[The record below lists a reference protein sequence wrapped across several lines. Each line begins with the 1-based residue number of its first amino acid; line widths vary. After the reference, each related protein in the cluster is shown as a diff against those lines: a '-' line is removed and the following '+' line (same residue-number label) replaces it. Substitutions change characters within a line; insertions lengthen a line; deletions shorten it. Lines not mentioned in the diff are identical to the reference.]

1 MHPIL
6 ASAPLVVAG
15 APLVADGQVT
25 KRTPCTDSPVVTK
38 AITYRLTE
46 FPLCIQKRI
55 VLVLAVTPLVT
66 AIAQLVVAITH
77 IASLLLHSLRV
88 LRGHQLSSGLTNRP
102 TNHTADQ

>member
-6 ASAPLVVAG
+6 ASAPLVVAT
-15 APLVADGQVT
+15 PLVADGQVT
-25 KRTPCTDSPVVTK
+25 KRTLCADSPVVTK
-38 AITYRLTE
+38 AIAHRLTE
-46 FPLCIQKRI
+46 FPLSIQKRI